1 MKEIEKFL
9 INFLE
14 KESEVFSGFPICPFA
29 KKERLTGN
37 IKFFACSHKKI
48 EPEKVLMGVI
58 EWLESEQTTL
68 LLVDNDN
75 SSLRET
81 KYFSKCVKVLLE
93 KNDVFIST
101 FHPDHPNNLSGVY
114 TRKSPRPF
122 LAVNANSDIKKAK
135 SKLVKT
141 RYYNKLTE
149 EDMGVLHPKKKKKW
163 QKLKK

>member
-1 MKEIEKFL
+1 
-9 INFLE
+9 
-14 KESEVFSGFPICPFA
+14 
-29 KKERLTGN
+29 
-37 IKFFACSHKKI
+37 
-48 EPEKVLMGVI
+48 MGVI

-93 KNDVFIST
+93 KNDVFVST
-101 FHPDHPNNLSGVY
+101 FHPNHPNNLSGVY

-122 LAVNANSDIKKAK
+122 LAVNANSDIKRAK

-141 RYYNKLTE
+141 KYYNKLTE
-149 EDMGVLHPKKKKKW
+149 EDMGVLHPKSKNKNGKN
-163 QKLKK
+163 